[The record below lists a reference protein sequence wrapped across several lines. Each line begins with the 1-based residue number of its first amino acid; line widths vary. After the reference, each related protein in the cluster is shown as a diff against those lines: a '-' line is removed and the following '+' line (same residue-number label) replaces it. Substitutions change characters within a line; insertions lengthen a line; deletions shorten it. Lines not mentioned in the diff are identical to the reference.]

1 MMFENTIPSAHGLQM
16 NSFTL
21 LHNALRVS
29 LCAEQ
34 SQCLGAL
41 QAGGAGLAGFRCGA
55 QVSELHCVP
64 VAHKKLLAS
73 WSWESSTCRENC
85 WSFLLSLAVNL
96 PLLFSSSFKNNC
108 TRKWMPSLW
117 SCLPLE
123 EIISSIFVTAV
134 QCEVLTFLDFLFHQW
149 LSIWPCSGGVRKCS
163 YIKHIFFFF
172 CK

>member
-1 MMFENTIPSAHGLQM
+1 MK
-16 NSFTL
+16 TL
-21 LHNALRVS
+21 SPLHMVFKWILWHCYTTLFVFRFA
-29 LCAEQ
+29 Q
-34 SQCLGAL
+34 STKSVPGSSST
-41 QAGGAGLAGFRCGA
+41 GGTGLAGFRCRA

-64 VAHKKLLAS
+64 VAHKKVVAS

-108 TRKWMPSLW
+108 TRKWMPFLG

-123 EIISSIFVTAV
+123 EIISSVFVTAV

-163 YIKHIFFFF
+163 YIKHIFF